1 MLNILSLATSLG
13 HTVWCVDTTD
23 VFHNGFSSDTFQEAL
38 CSKKNHLLFA
48 AVVFGGYVVDRT
60 WLERV
65 KDLQDADIQVPE
77 PHWRLRGALRQPLE
91 LFVHESF
98 KEEWGEFSKIIQETQ
113 TGRWVSAPQMAHGSL
128 LSTWTIRKSWKE
140 IRQAKKGLVLC
151 GSQEK
156 ANEVQKTKQKRED
169 KVKKLEEEV
178 QELKAKW
185 VAGNEEG
192 DAGKKR
198 EMQKTKLKEEK
209 IKWEMQKTKLKEAR
223 AARQNGTPIG
233 PQKFFSE
240 IAGKVQLR
248 K

>member
-198 EMQKTKLKEEK
+198 EKRN

>member
-1 MLNILSLATSLG
+1 MQ
-13 HTVWCVDTTD
+13 D
-23 VFHNGFSSDTFQEAL
+23 
-38 CSKKNHLLFA
+38 A
-48 AVVFGGYVVDRT
+48 A
-60 WLERV
+60 
-65 KDLQDADIQVPE
+65 DLQDADIVVVE

-128 LSTWTIRKSWKE
+128 LSTWTIRKSCKE

-156 ANEVQKTKQKRED
+156 ANEVQETKQKRED

-185 VAGNEEG
+185 VES
-192 DAGKKR
+192 KK
-198 EMQKTKLKEEK
+198 MKQKIQLKA
-209 IKWEMQKTKLKEAR
+209 KWEMQKIKLKEAR

-233 PQKFFSE
+233 PEKFFSE

-248 K
+248 R

>member
-65 KDLQDADIQVPE
+65 KHLQRGQDLQYADIQVPE

-185 VAGNEEG
+185 VE
-192 DAGKKR
+192 GKKMKQR
-198 EMQKTKLKEEK
+198 S
-209 IKWEMQKTKLKEAR
+209 KWEMQKSKLKEAR
-223 AARQNGTPIG
+223 AARQNGTPVG

>member
-1 MLNILSLATSLG
+1 M
-13 HTVWCVDTTD
+13 
-23 VFHNGFSSDTFQEAL
+23 
-38 CSKKNHLLFA
+38 
-48 AVVFGGYVVDRT
+48 VDRT

-65 KDLQDADIQVPE
+65 KHLQRGQDLQDADIQVPE

-198 EMQKTKLKEEK
+198 EKRK